1 MYNEEIKLWENKKRE
16 LEKKLWELIEE
27 EHNIMQDLIMIISLI
42 EEEKNEQ

>member
-16 LEKKLWELIEE
+16 LEKQLWELIEKE
-27 EHNIMQDLIMIISLI
+27 YDIMQDLIMIKSLI

>member
-1 MYNEEIKLWENKKRE
+1 MYEEEIKLWETKKRE